1 MVITAQ
7 PGGIEPILYKW
18 ETLRDRAVASP
29 GNASFGLSATTP
41 AGLVIYDVPL
51 TANRTLTLSSCTP
64 RHGHVLEVVRTASA
78 TGAFS
83 IDVGGMK
90 QLTAAGSSARL
101 VYRSGAWVLL
111 G

>member
-1 MVITAQ
+1 LIQHVLTC
-7 PGGIEPILYKW
+7 L
-18 ETLRDRAVASP
+18 
-29 GNASFGLSATTP
+29 
-41 AGLVIYDVPL
+41 L
-51 TANRTLTLSSCTP
+51 TANRTLTLSGCTP

-101 VYRSGAWVLL
+101 VYRSETWVLL